1 MIMMENYLC
10 MIFFNS
16 DDEIVFKQEGRKLFL
31 HFSAT

>member
-16 DDEIVFKQEGRKLFL
+16 DDEIVFKQGENYMMKKIF
-31 HFSAT
+31 